1 MKKIILTLA
10 LVAVAATSAMAQFS
24 VGAGYL
30 NTLATYTT
38 SNSTSKTTFN
48 GFYAGIDAS
57 YDLGSGVAVVP
68 GVYYGYLT
76 SSDNFLGIASGKT
89 TDHYIAVP
97 VNFKYGY
104 ELTSGLTA
112 FAYAG
117 PQFNFCVASNTET
130 TVLGSTSTTDNFG
143 KNSSLNR
150 FDIAA
155 SAGLGVEIANM
166 VRIQGGYT
174 YGFLNQYN
182 SSDITLKNSGWHI
195 GAAFMF

>member
-76 SSDNFLGIASGKT
+76 SSDNFLLIST
-89 TDHYIAVP
+89 IQPTPRSTVFPFTSHYRSP
-97 VNFKYGY
+97 EK
-104 ELTSGLTA
+104 
-112 FAYAG
+112 
-117 PQFNFCVASNTET
+117 
-130 TVLGSTSTTDNFG
+130 
-143 KNSSLNR
+143 
-150 FDIAA
+150 
-155 SAGLGVEIANM
+155 
-166 VRIQGGYT
+166 
-174 YGFLNQYN
+174 
-182 SSDITLKNSGWHI
+182 
-195 GAAFMF
+195 